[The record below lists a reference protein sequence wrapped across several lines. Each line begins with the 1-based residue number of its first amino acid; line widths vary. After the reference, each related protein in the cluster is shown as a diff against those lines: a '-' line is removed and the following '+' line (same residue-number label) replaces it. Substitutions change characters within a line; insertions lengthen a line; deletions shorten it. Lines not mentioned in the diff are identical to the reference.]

1 MQLKIKQLS
10 LAVGSALAAG
20 FAGHALALPPS
31 AFDVNTSE
39 VFMSGSSGQDPGI
52 AVAMARMCL
61 PGTLDQFGDTSNF
74 NAYFCSA
81 NPTVIPG
88 LTNSK
93 IVLYKSSAGGSGN
106 GVTPLVGAGTLLTF
120 QSMATIK
127 ATPTLCVAT
136 TAQGTVT
143 ISGDPLG
150 VPSYGRNNCTGTQT
164 QTHVPDA
171 GASDEEPVWFVDNT
185 TGVTGVTKNALVFGF
200 AVSENLYRALQ
211 TMQGLNATDT
221 TNDTTG
227 LSSSVTGISSL
238 PVRDNEFNMPSLSR
252 AVLAGL
258 FNGDILS
265 WTSLR
270 GPAGQQMTPT
280 DATVYIAR
288 RGNTSGTQKWTQKFL
303 FDGITDAGGLATR
316 CYGAARTPLSAT
328 NPTSTSANGTT
339 DCGNAGV
346 NGNPNDPNFNPV
358 FQGSG
363 SGDVRNC
370 LSAHNGGGRFAIG
383 IISTESTFGNQTTN
397 PGGFRFIKIDGKSPS
412 LFNVVTNQYKS
423 WVEQSLNSSSTL
435 RAGDPTRVINALFT
449 TMGSESDI
457 RALNQ
462 STPQPWGFGPLLQ
475 LPTVINPTYP
485 VGGLT
490 QPNIQLAPVNFLT
503 KQGSGNV
510 DNCQPAT
517 PFNALTDVQAD

>member
-39 VFMSGSSGQDPGI
+39 IFMSGSSGQDAGI
-52 AVAMARMCL
+52 PVAMARMCL
-61 PGTLDQFGDTSNF
+61 PGTLDVYTDTSNF
-74 NAYFCSA
+74 NAFFCSA

-106 GVTPLVGAGTLLTF
+106 GVTPLIGAGTSLTF

-136 TAQGTVT
+136 TAQGSVT

-150 VPSYGRNNCTGTQT
+150 VPSYGRNNCSGTQT
-164 QTHVPDA
+164 QSHVPDA
-171 GASDEEPVWFVDNT
+171 GASDEEPQWFTDTT
-185 TGVTGVTKNALVFGF
+185 TGVSGATKNALVFGF

-211 TMQGLNATDT
+211 TMQALNATDT
-221 TNDTTG
+221 NADTTG
-227 LSSSVTGISSL
+227 LSSSVTGISGL
-238 PVRDNEFNMPSLSR
+238 PVRDNEANMPSLSR
-252 AVLAGL
+252 GVIGALM
-258 FNGDILS
+258 NGDILS

-280 DATVYIAR
+280 DSIVYIAR
-288 RGNTSGTQKWTQKFL
+288 RVNTSGTQKWSQQFL
-303 FDGITDAGGLATR
+303 YGGITDPTLAVR
-316 CYGAARTPLSAT
+316 CYTGARAMLTAT
-328 NPTSTSANGTT
+328 VATSSSANGTG

-346 NGNPNDPNFNPV
+346 NGNPNDANFNPT

-370 LSAHNGGGRFAIG
+370 LAAHNGGGRFAIG
-383 IISTESTFGNQTTN
+383 IISTESTYTNQTTT
-397 PGGFRFIKIDGKSPS
+397 PGGFRFIKVDGKSPS

-423 WVEQSLNSSSTL
+423 WVEQSLNTSGTL
-435 RAGDPTRVINALFT
+435 RAGDPTKVINSLFT
-449 TMGSESDI
+449 TMGSTSDI

-462 STPQPWGFGPLLQ
+462 ATPQPWGFGPLLQ
-475 LPTVINPTYP
+475 LPTLTAPTYP
-485 VGGLT
+485 PGGLT
-490 QPNIQLAPVNFLT
+490 QDNVQLTPINYYP
-503 KQGSGNV
+503 KQGSGAV
-510 DNCQPAT
+510 DNCQPAM
-517 PFNALTDVQAD
+517 PFNGLTDVQAD

>member
-31 AFDVNTSE
+31 AFDANTSE
-39 VFMSGSSGQDPGI
+39 VYMSGSSGQDPGI
-52 AVAMARMCL
+52 AVAMARICL
-61 PGTLDQFGDTSNF
+61 PGTLDQYTDTSNF
-74 NAYFCSA
+74 SAFFCSA
-81 NPTVIPG
+81 NPTIIPG

-106 GVTPLVGAGTLLTF
+106 GVTPLIGAGTSLTF

-127 ATPTLCVAT
+127 ATPALCTSTATVAS
-136 TAQGTVT
+136 VT
-143 ISGDPLG
+143 ITGDPLG
-150 VPSYGRNNCTGTQT
+150 VPSYLKETCSGTQT
-164 QTHVPDA
+164 GAHVPDA
-171 GASDEEPVWFVDNT
+171 GASDEEPQWFADVT
-185 TGVTGVTKNALVFGF
+185 TGVTGTTKNALVFGF
-200 AVSENLYRALQ
+200 AVTEVLYRALQ
-211 TMQGLNATDT
+211 TMQGLDATST
-221 TNDTTG
+221 ANDTTG
-227 LSSSVTGISSL
+227 LSSTITGISSL
-238 PVRDNEFNMPSLSR
+238 PIRDNEFNMPSLSR
-252 AVLAGL
+252 TVLAGL
-258 FNGDILS
+258 FNGDVLS

-288 RGNTSGTQKWTQKFL
+288 RVNTSGTQKWTQKFL

-370 LSAHNGGGRFAIG
+370 LSAHNAGGRFAVG
-383 IISTESTFGNQTTN
+383 IISTESTYANQTTT
-397 PGGFRFIKIDGKSPS
+397 PGG
-412 LFNVVTNQYKS
+412 
-423 WVEQSLNSSSTL
+423 
-435 RAGDPTRVINALFT
+435 
-449 TMGSESDI
+449 
-457 RALNQ
+457 
-462 STPQPWGFGPLLQ
+462 
-475 LPTVINPTYP
+475 
-485 VGGLT
+485 
-490 QPNIQLAPVNFLT
+490 
-503 KQGSGNV
+503 
-510 DNCQPAT
+510 
-517 PFNALTDVQAD
+517 